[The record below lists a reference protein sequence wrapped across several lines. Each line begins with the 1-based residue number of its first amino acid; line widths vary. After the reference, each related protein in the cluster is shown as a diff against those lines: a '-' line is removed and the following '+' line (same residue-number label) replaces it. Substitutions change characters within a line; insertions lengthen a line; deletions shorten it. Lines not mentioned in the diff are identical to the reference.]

1 MPSYTISNTAAVAI
15 VGADLFGNEVWSRS
29 PRNRVATSFAMVGS
43 TNAGDTGVDLFI
55 DETRIGTFM
64 NTQGGANLVP
74 QFDDFQ
80 SLEALFIPAGAQLR
94 CVVND
99 AAASNPVITTIRVED
114 Q

>member
-15 VGADLFGNEVWSRS
+15 VGADLFNGETWARS
-29 PRNRVATSFAMVGS
+29 PRNRVATGFAMVGS
-43 TNAGDTGVDLFI
+43 TNPGDTGVDLFV
-55 DETRIGTFM
+55 DETRIGAFM

-74 QFDDFQ
+74 NRDDMND
-80 SLEALFIPAGAQLR
+80 LEALFIPAGAQLR

-99 AAASNPVITTIRVED
+99 AAATNAVITTMRVED